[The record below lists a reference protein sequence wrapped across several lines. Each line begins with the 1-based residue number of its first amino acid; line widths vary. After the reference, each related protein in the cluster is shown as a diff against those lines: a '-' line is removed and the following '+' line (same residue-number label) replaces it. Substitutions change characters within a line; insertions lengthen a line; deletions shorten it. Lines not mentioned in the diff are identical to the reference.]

1 MDYREP
7 LAETKNYLKFIGG
20 VFRGKECCKKD

>member
-20 VFRGKECCKKD
+20 VFRGKECCKEN